1 MAIRLAEAGDIPALI
16 TVRASVSE
24 NRLRRLVIG
33 SADYTPY
40 VADGRCWV
48 WVEQGAVTGFSAIE
62 ADGASLWALFVLP
75 EAEGAGIGRALLD
88 MAITAARGR
97 GVAAIELTTEARSR
111 AEAFYRRYGF
121 DASAPDAADEV
132 RMRFRL

>member
-1 MAIRLAEAGDIPALI
+1 MAIRFAEAGDIPALM
-16 TVRASVSE
+16 TVRASVTE
-24 NRLRRLVIG
+24 NRLRSLVI
-33 SADYTPY
+33 APTDYAPY
-40 VADGRCWV
+40 VVDGRCWV
-48 WVEQGAVTGFSAIE
+48 WAEHEKIAGFSAIE

-75 EAEGAGIGRALLD
+75 EAEGVGVGRALLD
-88 MAITAARGR
+88 AAIAAAQARG
-97 GVAAIELTTEARSR
+97 AESIALTTEAGSR